1 MRAKALLICII
12 VSVFCCMG
20 CASTRIASNVREDYF
35 GKSTSPRN
43 SSVVVGNLE
52 VIGIRDASKLVALHL
67 LNTDT
72 DKKYLVYVK
81 SSAGFLDKMASS
93 DRCNE
98 NFFVE
103 LPKGR
108 YRISRIEVGEI
119 LGPKYKIHEPMIY
132 VDIPDNETV
141 YYVGNLRVSK
151 EKTDFWREFWLDRI
165 NIGILIEDSPETVIS
180 RFRDRYHYVDGDIQT
195 SLMYRSGTR

>member
-1 MRAKALLICII
+1 MRVITAGDN
-12 VSVFCCMG
+12 VFFHC
-20 CASTRIASNVREDYF
+20 
-35 GKSTSPRN
+35 
-43 SSVVVGNLE
+43 L
-52 VIGIRDASKLVALHL
+52 
-67 LNTDT
+67 
-72 DKKYLVYVK
+72 
-81 SSAGFLDKMASS
+81 
-93 DRCNE
+93 
-98 NFFVE
+98 VE
-103 LPKGR
+103 LSKNVKARYGQQLIVYDIGLTKGQAGHLDC
-108 YRISRIEVGEI
+108 VMHQVAVDDH
-119 LGPKYKIHEPMIY
+119 YKGYTVHNGTSFINTTHKPLCIKHYFQTYDEPMIY